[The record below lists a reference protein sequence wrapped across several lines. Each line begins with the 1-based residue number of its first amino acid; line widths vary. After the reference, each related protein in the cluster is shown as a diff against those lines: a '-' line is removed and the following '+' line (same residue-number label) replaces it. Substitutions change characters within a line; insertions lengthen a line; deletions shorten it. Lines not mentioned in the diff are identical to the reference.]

1 MPLFRS
7 LSTTGNNSSAVS
19 PAHTNNCY
27 YLYRTE
33 GFAAIKVTALGNPEL
48 LMRISQILVASRKL
62 FREFAAHDAPRPA
75 PGTEG
80 QQHQQPFIGSTFI
93 TKANFIKALELL
105 KVRMTQQE
113 IEQLFQKMA
122 RAFLFS
128 SFPLSFL
135 FRIRVSFSFSRSFF
149 IFL

>member
-1 MPLFRS
+1 
-7 LSTTGNNSSAVS
+7 
-19 PAHTNNCY
+19 
-27 YLYRTE
+27 
-33 GFAAIKVTALGNPEL
+33 LGNPEL

-113 IEQLFQKMA
+113 IEQLFQKMV
-122 RAFLFS
+122 RAFLLS
-128 SFPLSFL
+128 SFSFL
-135 FRIRVSFSFSRSFF
+135 FRIRISFSFSRSFLF
-149 IFL
+149 SFYCRQYPFLLPPIG